1 MTSGRREG
9 RGRRRAG
16 IAARLFAAVAL
27 SGLVAA
33 CASIAGPTQ
42 IDTFDLTAPT
52 VAMPARGRTLQV
64 LVPEPVVDRA
74 YDGDRLLVRPSATE
88 IAYFAGAQWSDRLP
102 RLIQSRLV
110 EALETSGRFRAAGR
124 PGQGLAIDRQMIVDI
139 RAFDYLVAERR
150 VEVALSVKTMD
161 DRTGRVLTVVE
172 HRAEAPVAGDTAK
185 DVVLAF
191 DAAFGRVLGEIVAG
205 AGR

>member
-1 MTSGRREG
+1 MTSGRADERSGG
-9 RGRRRAG
+9 RAR

-33 CASIAGPTQ
+33 CASIAGPSPV
-42 IDTFDLTAPT
+42 DTFDLTAPT
-52 VAMPARGRTLQV
+52 VVTPARGRTLQV

-110 EALETSGRFRAAGR
+110 EALEKSGRFRAAGR

-150 VEVALSVKTMD
+150 VEVALAVKTMD

-172 HRAEAPVAGDTAK
+172 HRAEAAVTGDTAK

-191 DAAFGRVLGEIVAG
+191 DAAFGRVLGEIVDA